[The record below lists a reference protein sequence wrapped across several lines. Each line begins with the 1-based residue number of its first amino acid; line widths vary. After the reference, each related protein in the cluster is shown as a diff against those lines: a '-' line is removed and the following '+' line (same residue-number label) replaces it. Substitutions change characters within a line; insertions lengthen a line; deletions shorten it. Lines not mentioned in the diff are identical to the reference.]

1 MTLQQTV
8 TLGNDAQAALDNEAV
23 KEAMRRM
30 HTRIDAQ
37 LKSVSLREVE
47 DIKLLIQLAR
57 CADIYEENL
66 YGMIRAGKDANHK
79 IDLEAAR
86 EKPRGRVGQH
96 LRQFSR

>member
-8 TLGNDAQAALDNEAV
+8 ALSQDAQAVLDNEAY

-37 LKSVSLREVE
+37 LKAVSLREVE

-57 CADIYEENL
+57 CADIFQENL
-66 YGMIRAGKDANHK
+66 TAMIRAGKDAQHR
-79 IDLEAAR
+79 IDLAAAKE
-86 EKPRGRVGQH
+86 EKPRGRIDKFFNH
-96 LRQFSR
+96 R